1 MLSLLFS
8 QIPSS
13 SAQDARA
20 LLREVNRRFE
30 KVHDY
35 SASVRI
41 RTDIPFVRMMPVNAK
56 VEFVQPDR
64 FTVRSSGIALLPK
77 QGFETLFKNLRD
89 TISYLPV
96 PQGRETLRNVPVS
109 VVSILPVSDTSDLIL
124 GRLWVDEAV
133 DIILRSQLTT
143 RSNGTVTADYYF
155 GKYAAFALPDSMT
168 FTIDTR
174 KFKIPKAVSADLNN
188 TSGSKGKQSPERQK
202 GMIYLQF
209 TDYRINRGPVKGR

>member
-1 MLSLLFS
+1 
-8 QIPSS
+8 
-13 SAQDARA
+13 
-20 LLREVNRRFE
+20 
-30 KVHDY
+30 
-35 SASVRI
+35 
-41 RTDIPFVRMMPVNAK
+41 MMPVNAK

-89 TISYLPV
+89 TSSYLPV

-124 GRLWVDEAV
+124 GRLWVDEAA